1 MLSAALAIA
10 NAVQFSV
17 CSGVLR
23 VLGLAG
29 AGPSDIVLCEPWF
42 FWFCGRENS
51 LIWLFWRRLRLAG
64 SWGLGRLEEMLRGWL
79 KQRSETIFDW

>member
-1 MLSAALAIA
+1 M

-29 AGPSDIVLCEPWF
+29 AGPRRHRALRALVF
-42 FWFCGRENS
+42 FGFGRENS

-64 SWGLGRLEEMLRGWL
+64 SWGLGRLEEMLRKPNVINKMRVVVVL
-79 KQRSETIFDW
+79 F